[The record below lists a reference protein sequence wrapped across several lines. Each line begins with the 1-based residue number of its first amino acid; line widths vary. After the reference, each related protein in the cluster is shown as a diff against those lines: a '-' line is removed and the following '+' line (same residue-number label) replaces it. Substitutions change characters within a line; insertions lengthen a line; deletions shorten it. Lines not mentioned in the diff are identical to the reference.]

1 MANNKGGDQLRER
14 REELGKTQR
23 ELAEM
28 LGIASTE
35 ISDYE
40 NGLRRPG
47 LKRALEMEKKIG
59 LPAEVWT

>member
-1 MANNKGGDQLRER
+1 MATKTGGERLREC
-14 REELGKTQR
+14 REAMDKTQR
-23 ELAEM
+23 ELAEY
-28 LGIASTE
+28 LGFSSSE

-40 NGLRRPG
+40 TGLRRPG